1 MEKTYGILDV
11 SLMLLGTSAN
21 GSPPMIIVTTASLAH
36 YCWIPLILFVMLSSS
51 DPVLRRSNRLLGLQ
65 QSEIESREESLSSS
79 SATARKTA
87 AAVIKPK
94 HGQKTKRK
102 ELIIA
107 SQKKVSAK
115 KQKYTTDDNGADH
128 GATAETTTA
137 SSASTASSSS
147 LPRFRETQVLQDEQR
162 TPAIQFV
169 IGIDEAG
176 RGPLAGPVVAAA
188 IYLPTCIPGI
198 IDSKK
203 IINED
208 TREDLYETIVNS
220 PSVVWAVAVVD
231 AAMIDQINILQATL
245 LGMRVAAAAT
255 IQNEPFE
262 LPVQDVAST
271 AHKGCYIIRSQQQL
285 PVTSAQHVHALI
297 DGNRLPADME
307 FCSKECLV
315 KGDGRE
321 YAIAAASIL
330 AKVTR
335 DRLMRE
341 YSQQYPD
348 YMLEQHKG
356 YGTVAHMRAITE
368 HGATPIHRMTFAPM
382 KHMKIDAQIVEEEE

>member
-1 MEKTYGILDV
+1 
-11 SLMLLGTSAN
+11 
-21 GSPPMIIVTTASLAH
+21 MIIVTTASLAH
-36 YCWIPLILFVMLSSS
+36 YCWIHLILFVMLSSS
-51 DPVLRRSNRLLGLQ
+51 DPVLRRSKRLLGLQ
-65 QSEIESREESLSSS
+65 QSQIESREESSSS
-79 SATARKTA
+79 FATARKTA
-87 AAVIKPK
+87 AAATKPK
-94 HGQKTKRK
+94 HAGQKTKRK
-102 ELIIA
+102 EPIIA
-107 SQKKVSAK
+107 SKTRVSAK
-115 KQKYTTDDNGADH
+115 KQKHSNDDNGADH

-137 SSASTASSSS
+137 STSSSS
-147 LPRFRETQVLQDEQR
+147 LPRIRETQVLQDEQR

-188 IYLPTCIPGI
+188 IYLPAMIPGI

-203 IINED
+203 ISNED
-208 TREDLYETIVNS
+208 TRDGLYETIVNS

-255 IQNEPFE
+255 IQNQPFE
-262 LPVQDVAST
+262 LPVRDVAST
-271 AHKGCYIIRSQQQL
+271 AHKGCYIVRSQQQL
-285 PVTSAQHVHALI
+285 PVASAQHVHALI
-297 DGNRLPADME
+297 DGNRLPAEME

-341 YSQQYPD
+341 YSQQYSN

-356 YGTVAHMRAITE
+356 YGTVAHMRAIAE
-368 HGATPIHRMTFAPM
+368 HGPSPIHRMTFAPM

>member
-1 MEKTYGILDV
+1 
-11 SLMLLGTSAN
+11 
-21 GSPPMIIVTTASLAH
+21 MIIVSASLTH
-36 YCWIPLILFVMLSSS
+36 YCWIHLILFVMLSSS
-51 DPVLRRSNRLLGLQ
+51 DPVLRRSKRLLVLQ
-65 QSEIESREESLSSS
+65 QNEIESREESLSSS
-79 SATARKTA
+79 SANSSFATARRRKTA
-87 AAVIKPK
+87 AAATKPK
-94 HGQKTKRK
+94 HSQKTKRK
-102 ELIIA
+102 EPIIIA
-107 SQKKVSAK
+107 SKKGVSAK
-115 KQKYTTDDNGADH
+115 KQKYSIDDNGA
-128 GATAETTTA
+128 GIEATA
-137 SSASTASSSS
+137 SSGNSTLSS
-147 LPRFRETQVLQDEQR
+147 LPRLREIQVLQDEER

-188 IYLPTCIPGI
+188 IYLPTVIPGI

-203 IINED
+203 ISNED
-208 TREDLYETIVNS
+208 AREFLCEAIMNS

-231 AAMIDQINILQATL
+231 AATIDQINILQATL

-255 IQNEPFE
+255 IQNQPFE
-262 LPVQDVAST
+262 LPVQAVASA

-285 PVTSAQHVHALI
+285 PVASAKHVHALI
-297 DGNRLPADME
+297 DGNRLPAEME

-341 YSQQYPD
+341 YSKQYPD

-356 YGTVAHMRAITE
+356 YGTATHMRAITE